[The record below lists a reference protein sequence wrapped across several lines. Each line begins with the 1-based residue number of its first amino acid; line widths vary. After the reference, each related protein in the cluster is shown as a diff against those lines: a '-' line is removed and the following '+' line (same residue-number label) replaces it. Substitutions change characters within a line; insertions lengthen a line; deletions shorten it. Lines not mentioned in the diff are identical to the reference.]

1 VWPQSDNS
9 KYLGLSGQRWI
20 ELHAVNVYTHDGGVH
35 TSDERAKTDVVDSD
49 LGLDFILALRPI
61 KYRWVDTGSKA
72 TQWEEAR
79 PKAGVRPHYG
89 LSAQQVK
96 SVIKGKDFGGYV
108 EMKDGTLGL
117 RYTEFI
123 APLTRA
129 IQELAARV
137 EALEQRVA
145 AL

>member
-1 VWPQSDNS
+1 M
-9 KYLGLSGQRWI
+9 
-20 ELHAVNVYTHDGGVH
+20 HAVNVYTHDGGVH
-35 TSDERAKTDVVDSD
+35 TSDELQKTDVVDSD

-72 TQWEEAR
+72 TQWEAAKPR
-79 PKAGVRPHYG
+79 PGVRPHYG

-96 SVIKGKDFGGYV
+96 SVMKDKDFAGYV